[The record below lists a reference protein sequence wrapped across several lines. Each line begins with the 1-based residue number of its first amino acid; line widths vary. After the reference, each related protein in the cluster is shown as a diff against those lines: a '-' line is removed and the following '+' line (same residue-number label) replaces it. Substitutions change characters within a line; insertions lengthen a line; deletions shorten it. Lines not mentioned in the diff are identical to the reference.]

1 MKTKIV
7 DMQTLQL
14 EKQRL
19 KIVISNQEKEMAEN
33 FAELKEKLQP
43 TKIMKGA
50 ILGMIPIELRENK
63 ITSIVTSLIL
73 QSINHKQSI
82 GNEIFSVAKS
92 TLLGAAIK
100 YLDKYRKRKKEEGNT
115 EIGNWKLRIENDQS
129 YSGKYNS
136 SIVYI

>member
-115 EIGNWKLRIENDQS
+115 EIGN
-129 YSGKYNS
+129 
-136 SIVYI
+136 

>member
-19 KIVISNQEKEMAEN
+19 KFVIENQEKEMAED
-33 FAELKEKLQP
+33 FTELKENLQP
-43 TKIMKGA
+43 SKIMKGA
-50 ILGMIPIELRENK
+50 ILGMIPADLRSNK
-63 ITSIVTSLIL
+63 IIGLATSLIT

-92 TLLGAAIK
+92 TVLGAAIK
-100 YLDKYRKRKKEEGNT
+100 YLDKYRKRKKEEGSE
-115 EIGNWKLRIENDQS
+115 EI
-129 YSGKYNS
+129 
-136 SIVYI
+136 